1 MPVLSHKELTLR
13 FSHHPPRTEQVMDLH
28 AEVRKRC
35 LDLAEW
41 MNENLPEN
49 GLPEAERAI
58 DAVDDACKHAN
69 AAIARRISGGR
80 GTGISDGIE
89 AV

>member
-1 MPVLSHKELTLR
+1 MPVLSDKELTLR
-13 FSHHPPRTEQVMDLH
+13 FSHHPPRNEQVMDLH

-41 MNENLPEN
+41 MNENLPEH

-58 DAVDDACKHAN
+58 DAIDDACKHAN
-69 AAIARRISGGR
+69 AAIARRISGTR
-80 GTGISDGIE
+80 GTGLSCSSE
-89 AV
+89 AG